1 MSQQGMSLKDGCIVF
16 ALKKLKR
23 DGTNKKIL
31 WLITNA
37 GQTASEEE
45 ACILMGAADKN
56 DVIRINKIC
65 QSILARKP

>member
-1 MSQQGMSLKDGCIVF
+1 MSQQGISLKDGCIVF

-23 DGTNKKIL
+23 GGTSEKIL

-45 ACILMGAADKN
+45 ACIIMGAAEKQ

-65 QSILARKP
+65 QSILARRD